1 MNDIGSCCAA
11 AFAGIFMAA
20 IGFAFAGPIGV
31 AGIFIAGTVLYLLL
45 KPRQPWED
53 DPWRRN

>member
-1 MNDIGSCCAA
+1 
-11 AFAGIFMAA
+11 MAA
-20 IGFAFAGPIGV
+20 IGFAIAGPVGV